1 MGDIKPLGSEK
12 LKGIDKM
19 NRILELTY
27 YNQQKTN
34 NSNTNKAE
42 LVESTANGVYG
53 IVKEKDGYY
62 VKKGLNEQSLDY
74 IGGMFMK
81 NKNKFHSY
89 AEAYKRLNLLK
100 GQENIQEENTK
111 YVLKQNKPQ
120 QEAPMPAPTDDA
132 PMPLSSVAPEPA
144 PSAEGGSDV
153 PAEPTDDAS
162 HVSSDD
168 QLGDDMSPTDD
179 SSKRSDYMAEIQK
192 FAGKLGQSLRD
203 EKEKMESDDIK
214 YVINMVL
221 SAVDIDKLDDEDKE
235 EIADRFDPEAE
246 GEEGGEPIDGEEMPA
261 DDEASAEPTPEPQD
275 ELAETMAKLEEL
287 INTRLG
293 GSKEEDINEFNLSS
307 EEDKEYDS
315 AYSDEDSEEL
325 PSLGG
330 SDDMDH
336 EYGDE
341 NMDLPSLGGS
351 EEMDQEYGDDE
362 TEIDITPELS
372 DEVNEAISTT
382 LSKYFE

>member
-42 LVESTANGVYG
+42 LVESTTNGVYG

-89 AEAYKRLNLLK
+89 AEAYKRMNLLK
-100 GQENIQEENTK
+100 GQENLQEENTK

-120 QEAPMPAPTDDA
+120 QEAPVPAPTDDA
-132 PMPLSSVAPEPA
+132 PTPLSDVAPEPA

-153 PAEPTDDAS
+153 PAAPTDDAS

-221 SAVDIDKLDDEDKE
+221 SAVDIEKLDDEDKE

-246 GEEGGEPIDGEEMPA
+246 ESSEPNDGEEMPA

-293 GSKEEDINEFNLSS
+293 GSKEEEISEFNISS
-307 EEDKEYDS
+307 EENKEYDS
-315 AYSDEDSEEL
+315 AYTGEDEEEL

-330 SDDMDH
+330 SGNMDH
-336 EYGDE
+336 EYTDE
-341 NMDLPSLGGS
+341 DMDLPSLGGP
-351 EEMDQEYGDDE
+351 EDMDQEYGDDE

>member
-1 MGDIKPLGSEK
+1 
-12 LKGIDKM
+12 
-19 NRILELTY
+19 
-27 YNQQKTN
+27 
-34 NSNTNKAE
+34 
-42 LVESTANGVYG
+42 
-53 IVKEKDGYY
+53 
-62 VKKGLNEQSLDY
+62 
-74 IGGMFMK
+74 
-81 NKNKFHSY
+81 
-89 AEAYKRLNLLK
+89 
-100 GQENIQEENTK
+100 
-111 YVLKQNKPQ
+111 
-120 QEAPMPAPTDDA
+120 
-132 PMPLSSVAPEPA
+132 
-144 PSAEGGSDV
+144 
-153 PAEPTDDAS
+153 
-162 HVSSDD
+162 
-168 QLGDDMSPTDD
+168 
-179 SSKRSDYMAEIQK
+179 MAEIQK

-330 SDDMDH
+330 SDDMGH

-341 NMDLPSLGGS
+341 NMDLPSLGGP
-351 EEMDQEYGDDE
+351 EDMNQEYADDE

>member
-1 MGDIKPLGSEK
+1 MGEIKPLGSEK
-12 LKGIDKM
+12 LKGIEKM

-27 YNQQKTN
+27 FNQRSN
-34 NSNTNKAE
+34 NKDNSIKAE
-42 LVESTANGVYG
+42 LVEATTNGVYG
-53 IVKEKDGYY
+53 IVREKDAYY

-81 NKNKFHSY
+81 NKNRFSSY
-89 AEAYKRLNLLK
+89 AEAYKRLDLLK
-100 GQENIQEENTK
+100 GQELKEEATR

-120 QEAPMPAPTDDA
+120 EEAPTALPTDDA
-132 PMPLSSVAPEPA
+132 PIALPPASDSVAPDSGDSAAPA
-144 PSAEGGSDV
+144 A
-153 PAEPTDDAS
+153 PTDDAS

-168 QLGDDMSPTDD
+168 SLGDSMEPTDD
-179 SSKRSDYMAEIQK
+179 SSKRSDYMADIQK

-235 EIADRFDPEAE
+235 EIGDRFDPEAE
-246 GEEGGEPIDGEEMPA
+246 GQEGEEPSNDEEMPTG
-261 DDEASAEPTPEPQD
+261 DEESEEPAPEPHD

-287 INTRLG
+287 INTKLG
-293 GSKEEDINEFNLSS
+293 SSKEGDIKEFNISS
-307 EEDKEYDS
+307 DDTKEYDS
-315 AYSDEDSEEL
+315 AYSKDDSDEL
-325 PSLGG
+325 TSLGG
-330 SDDMDH
+330 NQ
-336 EYGDE
+336 EGE
-341 NMDLPSLGGS
+341 GQEGG
-351 EEMDQEYGDDE
+351 E

-372 DEVNEAISTT
+372 DEINEAISTT